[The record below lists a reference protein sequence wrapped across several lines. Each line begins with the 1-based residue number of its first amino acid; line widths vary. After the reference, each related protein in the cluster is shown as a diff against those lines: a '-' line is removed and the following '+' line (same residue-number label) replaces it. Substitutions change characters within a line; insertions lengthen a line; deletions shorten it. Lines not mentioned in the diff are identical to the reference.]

1 MIHRLAALET
11 KKESDCITKYIF
23 DQYDDDGSVQY
34 AIGNNILIKLGKE
47 FKYHCIIRTED
58 VR

>member
-1 MIHRLAALET
+1 MET

-23 DQYDDDGSVQY
+23 DQYDDDGSVKY
-34 AIGNNILIKLGKE
+34 AIGNTMLIKLGTKYE
-47 FKYHCIIRTED
+47 YHCIIRSED